1 MRALLSPKDPSIMDP
16 EPQQQLTVNQ
26 CIDQIALKLEAA
38 NLHYGHGAIDA
49 QSEALWIVS
58 KQLDVSP
65 AEALDHMDEAISIEQ
80 EQKASTVAN
89 TRISTRKPL
98 AYILGEAWLMGVPF
112 FCSEQS
118 IVPRSWIAELIVD
131 GSLEPWLPADGKAL
145 DLCTG
150 NGSLAILLALSCPDI
165 HVSACDISMPALSV
179 AARNVDRHSLGSQIE
194 LLNGDLWDAL
204 PEPNEDN
211 LFDLIICNP
220 PYVNAASM
228 SALPAEYHAEPE
240 LALAGGD
247 DGMDIIRRI
256 IASAPDYLSDRGA
269 ILLEIG
275 NEYENFKKAFP
286 QIPAIWMEVSAGE
299 EQILLIQAEDL
310 R

>member
-1 MRALLSPKDPSIMDP
+1 MDP
-16 EPQQQLTVNQ
+16 EPQQSLTVNQ
-26 CIDQIALKLEAA
+26 CIDEIAQKLEAA

-49 QSEALWIVS
+49 QSEALWLVS
-58 KQLDVSP
+58 KQLDLSP
-65 AEALDHMDEAISIEQ
+65 TEALDHLGDSITNDQ
-80 EQKASTVAN
+80 KQKAFTVAAE
-89 TRISTRKPL
+89 RISTRKPL

-112 FCSEQS
+112 FSSDQS

-131 GSLEPWLPADGKAL
+131 GSLEPWLPAGGKAL

-165 HVSACDISMPALSV
+165 HVSACDISLPALSV
-179 AARNVDRHSLGSQIE
+179 AARNVNRHSLNSQVE
-194 LLNGDLWDAL
+194 LLDGDLWNAL

-220 PYVNAASM
+220 PYVNANSM
-228 SALPAEYHAEPE
+228 STLPLEYHAEPS
-240 LALAGGD
+240 LALAGGE
-247 DGMDIIRRI
+247 DGMDLIRRI
-256 IASAPDYLSDRGA
+256 IAHAPDYLSERGA

-286 QIPAIWMEVSAGE
+286 QIPVIWMEVSAGE
-299 EQILLIQAEDL
+299 EQVLLIQAEDL

>member
-1 MRALLSPKDPSIMDP
+1 MDP
-16 EPQQQLTVNQ
+16 EPSQAMTVNQ
-26 CIDQIALKLEAA
+26 CINQIAQKLESA

-58 KQLDVSP
+58 KQLDLSP
-65 AEALDHMDEAISIEQ
+65 TEALDHLEQ
-80 EQKASTVAN
+80 ELPTEQQQRAYAIADQ
-89 TRISTRKPL
+89 RISTRKPL

-118 IVPRSWIAELIVD
+118 IIPRSWIAELIVD
-131 GSLEPWLPADGKAL
+131 GSLESWLPADGNVL

-165 HVSACDISMPALSV
+165 HVSACDISLPALSL
-179 AARNVDRHSLGSQIE
+179 AARNIDRHGLNSQVE
-194 LLNGDLWDAL
+194 LFDGDLWDAL

-220 PYVNAASM
+220 PYVNATSM

-247 DGMDIIRRI
+247 DGMDLIRRI
-256 IASAPDYLSDRGA
+256 IAHAPDYLSERGA
-269 ILLEIG
+269 ILIEIG

-286 QIPAIWMEVSAGE
+286 QIPAIWMEVSAG
-299 EQILLIQAEDL
+299 
-310 R
+310 

>member
-1 MRALLSPKDPSIMDP
+1 MDP
-16 EPQQQLTVNQ
+16 EPQQHLTVNQ
-26 CIDQIALKLEAA
+26 CIEQIAKKLAAA

-58 KQLDVSP
+58 KQLDMSP
-65 AEALDHMDEAISIEQ
+65 AEALDHLEDSISEDLQ
-80 EQKASTVAN
+80 QKASAVAD

-118 IVPRSWIAELIVD
+118 IVPRSWIAELIID

-150 NGSLAILLALSCPDI
+150 NGSLAILLAMSCPDI

-179 AARNVDRHSLGSQIE
+179 AARNVDRHSLNSQVE
-194 LLNGDLWDAL
+194 LLSGDLWDAL

-228 SALPAEYHAEPE
+228 RALPAEYHAEPE

-256 IASAPDYLSDRGA
+256 LTQAPDYLSERGA

-299 EQILLIQAEDL
+299 EQVLLIQAEDL
-310 R
+310 T

>member
-1 MRALLSPKDPSIMDP
+1 MDPDPS
-16 EPQQQLTVNQ
+16 QFLTVNE
-26 CIDQIALKLEAA
+26 CIEHIAQKLNAA
-38 NLHYGHGAIDA
+38 HLHFGHGAIDA
-49 QSEALWIVS
+49 NSEALWIVS
-58 KQLDVSP
+58 KQLDLSP
-65 AEALDHMDEAISIEQ
+65 AEALDHLDQSLSNDQHRSAL
-80 EQKASTVAN
+80 AVADQ
-89 TRISTRKPL
+89 RITTRKPL

-112 FCSEQS
+112 YCSEQS

-131 GSLEPWLPADGKAL
+131 GSLEPWLPADGNVL

-165 HVSACDISMPALSV
+165 HVSACDISLPALSV
-179 AARNVDRHSLGSQIE
+179 AARNIDRHGLNSQIE
-194 LLNGDLWDAL
+194 LLDGDLWEAL

-220 PYVNAASM
+220 PYVNARSM
-228 SALPAEYHAEPE
+228 NQLPAEYRAEPD

-247 DGMDIIRRI
+247 DGMDLIRKI
-256 IASAPDYLSDRGA
+256 IAQAPDYLSERGA
-269 ILLEIG
+269 LLLEIG

-286 QIPAIWMEVSAGE
+286 QIPVIWMEVSAGD
-299 EQILLIQAEDL
+299 EQVLLIQAEDL

>member
-1 MRALLSPKDPSIMDP
+1 MDP
-16 EPQQQLTVNQ
+16 ESQQQLTVNQ
-26 CIDQIALKLEAA
+26 CIEQIAQKLAAA

-49 QSEALWIVS
+49 HSEALWIVS
-58 KQLDVSP
+58 KQLDLSP
-65 AEALDHMDEAISIEQ
+65 AEALEHLEKSISEALR
-80 EQKASTVAN
+80 QKASAIAD

-165 HVSACDISMPALSV
+165 RVSACDISMPALSV
-179 AARNVDRHSLGSQIE
+179 AARNVDRHGLNSQVE
-194 LLNGDLWDAL
+194 LLDGDLWNAL

-220 PYVNAASM
+220 PYVNASSM
-228 SALPAEYHAEPE
+228 NALPAEYHAEPK

-256 IASAPDYLSDRGA
+256 LDQAPDYLSERGA

-286 QIPAIWMEVSAGE
+286 QIPAIWMPVSAGE
-299 EQILLIQAEDL
+299 EQVLLIQAEDL
-310 R
+310 T

>member
-1 MRALLSPKDPSIMDP
+1 MDP
-16 EPQQQLTVNQ
+16 EPQQSLTVNQ
-26 CIDQIALKLEAA
+26 CIDEIAQKLEAA

-49 QSEALWIVS
+49 QSEALWLVS
-58 KQLDVSP
+58 KQLGLSP
-65 AEALDHMDEAISIEQ
+65 SEALDHLENSITDDQ
-80 EQKASTVAN
+80 KQKAFAVAAE
-89 TRISTRKPL
+89 RISTRKPL

-112 FCSEQS
+112 FSSDQS

-131 GSLEPWLPADGKAL
+131 GSLEPWLPAGGKAL

-165 HVSACDISMPALSV
+165 HVSACDISLPALSV
-179 AARNVDRHSLGSQIE
+179 AARNVDRHSLNSQVE
-194 LLNGDLWDAL
+194 LLDGDLWNAL
-204 PEPNEDN
+204 AEPNEDN

-220 PYVNAASM
+220 PYVNANSM
-228 SALPAEYHAEPE
+228 SALPLEYHAEPS
-240 LALAGGD
+240 LALAGGE
-247 DGMDIIRRI
+247 DGMDLIRRI
-256 IASAPDYLSDRGA
+256 IAHAPDYLSERGA

-286 QIPAIWMEVSAGE
+286 QIPVIWMEVSAGE
-299 EQILLIQAEDL
+299 EQVLLIQAEDL